1 MSTIFTK
8 IIEGELPAT
17 FVWKD
22 DKCVAFMSINP
33 LKTGHTLVVPIKEV
47 DHWLD
52 AELDLQ
58 LHLFEVAQ
66 QIGKAQMAAFSPARI
81 GLVIAGFEV
90 PHLHLHVVPINS
102 LVEMDMSH
110 TPPMVD
116 SDQLQEP
123 ADEITMQLALLELN

>member
-33 LKTGHTLVVPIKEV
+33 LKPGHTLVVPIKEV

-52 AELDLQ
+52 AEPDLQ
-58 LHLFEVAQ
+58 SHLFEVAHR
-66 QIGKAQMAAFSPARI
+66 IGKAQMAAFNPTRV

-102 LVEMDMSH
+102 LVEMDMSR
-110 TPPMVD
+110 TPLMADP
-116 SDQLQEP
+116 DQLQKP
-123 ADEITMQLALLELN
+123 ADEITAQLALLELD